1 MRQRIGRGLATG
13 VGLALATLG
22 LVPGVAGASGGGGCG
37 GPVTDS
43 AGTTVEIKDFCFGPT
58 ILRVATGDTIT
69 FVNRDPTPH
78 TVLGANGA
86 WGSYDALK
94 HGHETTYGFSE
105 AGVYPYV
112 CTWHPGMVGA
122 VVVGDGVGGAIDTT
136 TAAGPVM
143 TLASALGGG
152 VQDAET
158 RSAGPDAGD
167 GLWVA
172 IAGVAGLLVGTAG
185 ALLGVR
191 RFRRRRI
198 A

>member
-1 MRQRIGRGLATG
+1 MRVQRIRRGLVTG
-13 VGLALATLG
+13 AGLAFATLA

-37 GPVTDS
+37 GPVSDG
-43 AGTTVEIKDFCFGPT
+43 AGTTVQIKDFCFGPT
-58 ILRVATGDTIT
+58 ILRVSTGEKIT
-69 FVNRDPTPH
+69 FVNRDPFPH

-94 HGHETTYGFSE
+94 HGREASYYFSA

-112 CTWHPGMVGA
+112 CTWHPGMVGV

-136 TAAGPVM
+136 TAAGPV
-143 TLASALGGG
+143 TLASSLTGG
-152 VQDAET
+152 VQDAVT
-158 RSAGPDAGD
+158 RAAGPGAGY

-172 IAGVAGLLVGTAG
+172 IAAVAGLLVGTVG
-185 ALLGVR
+185 ALGVQR
-191 RFRRRRI
+191 LRRRRI

>member
-13 VGLALATLG
+13 VGLALATLA

-37 GPVTDS
+37 GPVTDG

-69 FVNRDPTPH
+69 FVNRDRTPH

-94 HGHETTYGFSE
+94 HGREATYGFSE

-122 VVVGDGVGGAIDTT
+122 VAVGDGVGGAIDTT
-136 TAAGPVM
+136 TAAGPV
-143 TLASALGGG
+143 TLASALRGG
-152 VQDAET
+152 VQDAEM
-158 RSAGPDAGD
+158 RSAGPDAGY

-185 ALLGVR
+185 ALHGVR